1 MRHSR
6 QNVHAL
12 SAVPFAVKLLPG
24 LQVDGTW
31 SVPTTLTFVGGVQS
45 GLLWPTVVYLESVNP
60 TDSSSEDELSELL
73 S

>member
-1 MRHSR
+1 MECAYYF
-6 QNVHAL
+6 VY
-12 SAVPFAVKLLPG
+12 
-24 LQVDGTW
+24 GTW